1 MNFQGSFF
9 AQTLAMTRE
18 IQRSF
23 RELLNQTTWI
33 DDETKELATE
43 KVNAMLLRI
52 GYPDFILQPELL
64 NERYKDVSGAQLTSL

>member
-1 MNFQGSFF
+1 
-9 AQTLAMTRE
+9 MTRE
-18 IQRSF
+18 IQQSF
-23 RELLNQTTWI
+23 KELLNQTSWI

-64 NERYKDVSGAQLTSL
+64 NERYKDVRTAKLIFFFLD

>member
-1 MNFQGSFF
+1 
-9 AQTLAMTRE
+9 MTRE
-18 IQRSF
+18 IQQSF
-23 RELLNQTTWI
+23 KELLNQTSWI

-64 NERYKDVSGAQLTSL
+64 NERYKDVRTTKLFFFFLD